1 MGNVGELGYM
11 GWTGIN
17 PLTPN
22 CPNCPYCPLLHSLL
36 IIPISPISKISLL
49 SILSRSIH
57 LLLNSSF
64 LLEVTFLPL
73 NKPSDKHVALMYQC
87 DGDIGDSLIGTFLYL
102 LTIYSR
108 IKVNF
113 AKGTSRV
120 K

>member
-1 MGNVGELGYM
+1 
-11 GWTGIN
+11 
-17 PLTPN
+17 
-22 CPNCPYCPLLHSLL
+22 
-36 IIPISPISKISLL
+36 
-49 SILSRSIH
+49 
-57 LLLNSSF
+57 
-64 LLEVTFLPL
+64 
-73 NKPSDKHVALMYQC
+73 MYLC

>member
-1 MGNVGELGYM
+1 M
-11 GWTGIN
+11 GWMDIY

-22 CPNCPYCPLLHSLL
+22 CPYSLLLLFPPIISISLIPKIPLL
-36 IIPISPISKISLL
+36 P
-49 SILSRSIH
+49 ILSRSIH
-57 LLLNSSF
+57 LLFNSS
-64 LLEVTFLPL
+64 LLFEVTLLPL
-73 NKPSDKHVALMYQC
+73 NEPSDKHVTLMYQC